1 LPRAKKNVLFF
12 DRTGTIFFD
21 CTEINM
27 AVSHFVVAYGMHTT
41 DRPCVTERFFELTYR
56 NYKVTERKV
65 GIVDI

>member
-1 LPRAKKNVLFF
+1 VLFF

-41 DRPCVTERFFELTYR
+41 DRPCVTERFF
-56 NYKVTERKV
+56 
-65 GIVDI
+65 D